1 MIASLRHLR
10 ILVAVADLR
19 SVSRAAERAHVTQ
32 PAVTQALSRMEDAA
46 GMPLF
51 DRLPHGLFPTRA
63 GEVLV
68 ARVSRALALLDPALT
83 ELAPRLPRT
92 ATLAQLQS
100 IIAVTES
107 ESFSEAARRLGIA
120 QPTVHRAVTQMES
133 EVGRPLFDRAA
144 RGVIAQRATRA
155 LAAAARLAL
164 AELDQAQSE
173 LAELAG
179 REVGCITVGA
189 MPLSRACLLGPAIAR
204 FRQGRPTLRIAV
216 KDGPFADLSL
226 GLRRGEIDLLVG
238 ALRPAETVPDL
249 TQEPLFADELVMVAR
264 TGHPLADCGDLATLA
279 RAPWVVATP
288 GTPARA
294 AFDAVFAGTAG
305 PESLVETG
313 SSVLLR
319 EVLRAS
325 DHLGFTSA
333 LQVASDI
340 AAGLLT
346 TLPYSPPNT
355 RRPIGLIRR
364 ADWQP
369 TPAQQDFI
377 AALMQVA
384 STLPR
389 A

>member
-1 MIASLRHLR
+1 MIGSLRHLR
-10 ILVAVADLR
+10 ILVAMADLR
-19 SVSRAAERAHVTQ
+19 SVSRAAERVHISQ
-32 PAVTQALSRMEDAA
+32 SAVTQALARMEEAA

-51 DRLPHGLFPTRA
+51 DRLPHGLFPTGA
-63 GEVLV
+63 GEVLI
-68 ARVSRALALLDPALT
+68 ARVTRALALLDPALAD
-83 ELAPRLPRT
+83 LAPRLPRT
-92 ATLAQLQS
+92 ATFAQIRS
-100 IIAVTES
+100 VISVTET

-120 QPTVHRAVTQMES
+120 QPTVHRAVTLMES

-144 RGVIAQRATRA
+144 RGVIPQRATRA
-155 LAAAARLAL
+155 LATAARLAL
-164 AELDQAQSE
+164 AELDQAKSE

-189 MPLSRACLLGPAIAR
+189 MPLSRTCLLGPAIAR
-204 FRQGRPTLRIAV
+204 FRQSRPTLRIAV

-238 ALRPAETVPDL
+238 ALRPVDAVPDL
-249 TQEPLFADELVMVAR
+249 SQEPLFEDEMVMVAR
-264 TGHPLADCGDLATLA
+264 TGHPLAACSDLSALA
-279 RAPWVVATP
+279 RAFWVVASA

-294 AFDAVFAGTAG
+294 AFNAIFSGIAA

-333 LQVASDI
+333 LQVAPDI
-340 AAGLLT
+340 AAGVLT
-346 TLPYSPPNT
+346 TLPYRPPNT
-355 RRPIGLIRR
+355 SRPIGLIRR

-369 TPAQQDFI
+369 TPAQVDFI
-377 AALMQVA
+377 RALREVAA
-384 STLPR
+384 SLPS